1 MSNQFKLNDEQKSFI
16 NSTLPQQYLSLEL
29 GNVCNIILAYI
40 LSKAKNGTAVLTN
53 EDIRENTGFSKPT
66 LTKVFDKINTNGIL
80 ERTIGKK
87 GCPSRYKFNGLP
99 NIVMASNEEIMENT
113 GIGSK
118 HTLVKALRQLG
129 EKSLISRVQHGRN
142 QPTMYTVYPN
152 ETNSDAVEAKKDTD
166 TPPPIN
172 YSQLYELS
180 KMGDGLPLNIFV
192 ELMHMISINP
202 KKKFLTY
209 SQIAQFTGRKLRT
222 IALYIPYLKEQGYIP
237 SEWMD
242 RIGEKR

>member
-1 MSNQFKLNDEQKSFI
+1 MRNITLTDYQKSLV
-16 NSTLPQQYLSLEL
+16 NTLPSQYINLNL
-29 GNVCNIILAYI
+29 GDTCNIILAYI

-53 EDIRENTGFSKPT
+53 ENIRENTGFSKPT

-99 NIVMASNEEIMENT
+99 NIVIASNEEIMENT

-118 HTLVKALRQLG
+118 HTLAKALRQLD

-152 ETNSDAVEAKKDTD
+152 ETNSDAVETKKDTD

-202 KKKFLTY
+202 RKKFLTY

>member
-1 MSNQFKLNDEQKSFI
+1 MRTITLTDSQKSLV
-16 NSTLPQQYLSLEL
+16 NTLPQQYINLNL
-29 GNVCNIILAYI
+29 GDTCNVVLAYI
-40 LSKAKNGTAVLTN
+40 LSKAQDNIAMLTN
-53 EDIRENTGFSKPT
+53 GEIMENTGFSKPT
-66 LTKVFDKINTNGIL
+66 LTKVFKQITDNGII
-80 ERTIGKK
+80 ERVVGKK
-87 GCPSRYKFNGLP
+87 GCPSIYRFVNP
-99 NIVMASNEEIMENT
+99 
-113 GIGSK
+113 
-118 HTLVKALRQLG
+118 
-129 EKSLISRVQHGRN
+129 
-142 QPTMYTVYPN
+142 
-152 ETNSDAVEAKKDTD
+152 DAINVEAKKDTD

-202 KKKFLTY
+202 RKKFLTY